1 MEENLLPIELD
12 IQEDS
17 IIKVMGVGGGGC
29 NAVNFLQRTGVEGV
43 RFLVCNTDRQA
54 LQRSPI
60 TTRLQL
66 GPGLGAGGRPERA
79 EQFANESREAIKEAL
94 SDGTEMLFITAGMG
108 GGTGTG
114 ASPIVAEV
122 AQELGIL
129 TVAIV
134 TIPFQFEGAKII
146 RKALRGVARLAEHV
160 DAILVIN
167 NQQLRYIYP
176 DFDLPNAFAK
186 SDEVVSNAAK
196 AIAEIITVP
205 GYINTDFQDVYNT
218 LKDGGVAIM
227 NVGRS
232 SDTELRVTKAI
243 ENALN
248 SPLVNTNDV
257 RGASRILLTFYCS
270 TDHAIRMEE
279 LDQINEFID
288 RVGDEVEV
296 KWGASYDDSL
306 GEEVRVTV
314 IATGYQ
320 VNNIPGIEV
329 IQEPEPEKKPADVKK
344 PSVEEVMKTYYHSQ
358 AETTVA
364 TAAAV
369 VADAETAVVAD
380 AEAAVV
386 ADAETV
392 TEPVADAAETGEDTE
407 NSVLTS
413 SENAPVEVPQASA
426 EVLEDAETPAEVL
439 EAVETPAEVL
449 EDAETLAEEPATQQ
463 YADETPAQEVILD
476 MEASNPT
483 IDQMG
488 YDDDEPAVQIIPN
501 ENHDNELLFTFDL
514 DDDSFQQVDDI
525 PAWMRKH

>member
-320 VNNIPGIEV
+320 VNNIPGIEA

-369 VADAETAVVAD
+369 VADAET
-380 AEAAVV
+380 
-386 ADAETV
+386 V
-392 TEPVADAAETGEDTE
+392 TEPVVDTAEAGEDTE

-413 SENAPVEVPQASA
+413 SEDAPVEVPQTPAEVLEDAETPA

-439 EAVETPAEVL
+439 EAETPV
-449 EDAETLAEEPATQQ
+449 EEPATQQ
-463 YADETPAQEVILD
+463 SADETSAQEVILD